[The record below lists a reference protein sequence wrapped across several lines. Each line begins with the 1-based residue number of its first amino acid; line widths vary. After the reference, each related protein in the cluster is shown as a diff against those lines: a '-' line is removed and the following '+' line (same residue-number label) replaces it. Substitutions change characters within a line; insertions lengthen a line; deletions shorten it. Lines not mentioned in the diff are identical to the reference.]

1 MRTRHLVRSLAAAAA
16 GCAAL
21 GAAVSA
27 QAAPLP
33 PAQAAQIEA
42 ITSGPGYPNATWGIA
57 VTDAATGELVYGKT
71 FVIEPGVNICCGF
84 FPYTSSPVAAS
95 VTEMPQ
101 VAFG

>member
-1 MRTRHLVRSLAAAAA
+1 MRRRHLVRSLAAAAA

-42 ITSGPGYPNATWGIA
+42 ITLAARATRTPPGASPSPTRRRASS
-57 VTDAATGELVYGKT
+57 LYGKNPQQMFT
-71 FVIEPGVNICCGF
+71 PG
-84 FPYTSSPVAAS
+84 SS
-95 VTEMPQ
+95 
-101 VAFG
+101 